1 MGFTKKVKLIMPYIN
16 VSQTILRLK
25 NVLFFK
31 DFPYYLFVY
40 LPYVIELYDLVTTH
54 DFFIIMQ
61 ILIKNSSLWRD
72 QENNDS

>member
-1 MGFTKKVKLIMPYIN
+1 MGFTKKVKLIMPYVN

-40 LPYVIELYDLVTTH
+40 LPYVIELYDLITAH
-54 DFFIIMQ
+54 
-61 ILIKNSSLWRD
+61 
-72 QENNDS
+72 

>member
-1 MGFTKKVKLIMPYIN
+1 MPYIN

-40 LPYVIELYDLVTTH
+40 LPYVIELYDLITTH
-54 DFFIIMQ
+54 YHIYETSICADI
-61 ILIKNSSLWRD
+61 D
-72 QENNDS
+72 QK